1 VRSED
6 FDNASW
12 SKVNTTVTA
21 NNIVA
26 PDGLITADTIT
37 DSVDGSAAAHSATTP
52 TQSFTSG
59 VTYTVSVYAK
69 AGTLGGTAFVF
80 PASAFTSNLTARFN
94 LTTGTVALADAG
106 ITASIIPLPNGWY
119 RCVATA
125 TATATASST
134 IQIRTATTTG
144 SFYQGN
150 GTGTIYLWGAQLETG
165 SSATAYIPTRS
176 VFTSRASSG
185 TYVGGDLVLRSATT
199 NEARYDHDPATG
211 GAKGLLLEAA
221 ATNLTNYSEQFDNAV
236 WAINGLTLSANAT
249 TAPDGTT
256 TADLLTETAPQD
268 EHQVYQTVST
278 TAGTTITYSCYIKPN
293 GRNFAA
299 IRSYIPPVSQVACF
313 NLTGSGSVTYTAV
326 GGVAS
331 TSGITAS
338 ISAAGN
344 GWYRCVMTGTNQP
357 NPAYFCIHAS
367 ATGNISELPS
377 DSSGPSYIGDNTK
390 GIYVWGAQMETG
402 TAPTS
407 YIQTVASQ
415 VTRAADISTSTA
427 ATVFESSWYRQD
439 EGTVFADVS
448 VLSTLKTQQ
457 TISFNDGTS
466 NNRVELRPVGS
477 VATNIR
483 SDCVVGGVTKYIN
496 TAITVANQQ
505 RRVGALA
512 VKAND
517 FRLQSGSS
525 GISPTSDA
533 VPVVDRLYLNYAT
546 FADSEVNG
554 TIRRLTYWPRRLG
567 NEVLQEVTR

>member
-1 VRSED
+1 
-6 FDNASW
+6 
-12 SKVNTTVTA
+12 
-21 NNIVA
+21 
-26 PDGLITADTIT
+26 
-37 DSVDGSAAAHSATTP
+37 
-52 TQSFTSG
+52 
-59 VTYTVSVYAK
+59 
-69 AGTLGGTAFVF
+69 
-80 PASAFTSNLTARFN
+80 
-94 LTTGTVALADAG
+94 
-106 ITASIIPLPNGWY
+106 
-119 RCVATA
+119 
-125 TATATASST
+125 
-134 IQIRTATTTG
+134 
-144 SFYQGN
+144 
-150 GTGTIYLWGAQLETG
+150 
-165 SSATAYIPTRS
+165 
-176 VFTSRASSG
+176 
-185 TYVGGDLVLRSATT
+185 
-199 NEARYDHDPATG
+199 
-211 GAKGLLLEAA
+211 
-221 ATNLTNYSEQFDNAV
+221 
-236 WAINGLTLSANAT
+236 
-249 TAPDGTT
+249 
-256 TADLLTETAPQD
+256 
-268 EHQVYQTVST
+268 
-278 TAGTTITYSCYIKPN
+278 
-293 GRNFAA
+293 
-299 IRSYIPPVSQVACF
+299 
-313 NLTGSGSVTYTAV
+313 
-326 GGVAS
+326 
-331 TSGITAS
+331 
-338 ISAAGN
+338 
-344 GWYRCVMTGTNQP
+344 
-357 NPAYFCIHAS
+357 
-367 ATGNISELPS
+367 
-377 DSSGPSYIGDNTK
+377 
-390 GIYVWGAQMETG
+390 METG

-496 TAITVANQQ
+496 TAITVADQQ